1 MRNTLAWAVFL
12 ILLISA
18 PLHAQAVRIGEDFA
32 KDARYY
38 VSCQVDIA
46 GNLTIPATKDAAAKQ
61 IKIEGKSTIK
71 YDERIL
77 AQVNGKDRTFRNYH
91 ELDFERKI
99 GAEPQRSKLRP
110 EAHQLVILRHN
121 QYEVPFSPKV
131 PLTWGEIELVRTDV
145 FAPALAGL
153 FPAQPVAV
161 GATWPASHVAIQELT
176 DLDKIEKAD
185 LRCTFEKIT
194 TLLGRRNAH
203 VKFEGK
209 VTGLGEDGNAL
220 HEVSG
225 SYYVDLDANFL
236 TYVYVK
242 GTHHLLDRNGNRTGK
257 IEGTF
262 VMTRQREPQSKLV
275 NDDAIRGMTLEPN
288 AENTLLLFEHPSAR
302 FLYPRNWRIAG
313 VNTKQIG
320 VDEARGSGILLTFSP
335 ATGTPTGAQFRGEI
349 MQWLVKEQAKVHREE
364 KLQAIFG
371 GLETFA
377 FEADVAKHRVLLQY
391 YTIRQGN
398 QGATITARMLPG
410 DANAL
415 RDLDRIARSVHLV
428 GK

>member
-1 MRNTLAWAVFL
+1 MRNPLAWAALL
-12 ILLISA
+12 ILAIAS
-18 PLHAQAVRIGEDFA
+18 PVPAQAVRIGESFA
-32 KDARYY
+32 PDARYY
-38 VSCQVDIA
+38 VSCQVDIV
-46 GNLTIPATKDAAAKQ
+46 GNLTIPATKDGAAKQ

-77 AQVNGKDRTFRNYH
+77 AKSNGKERTIRNYH
-91 ELDFERKI
+91 ELEFERKV
-99 GAEPQRSKLRP
+99 GTESQRSKLRP
-110 EAHQLVILRHN
+110 AAQQLVILRHN

-131 PLTWGEIELVRTDV
+131 ALTWGEIELVRTDV

-161 GATWPASHVAIQELT
+161 GASWSATNMAIQELT
-176 DLDKIEKAD
+176 DLDKIDKAD
-185 LRCTFEKIT
+185 FKCTFEKIT

-203 VKFEGK
+203 VRFEGN

-220 HEVSG
+220 HEING
-225 SYYVDLDANFL
+225 SYYVDLDAGFL
-236 TYVYVK
+236 TYLYVK
-242 GTHHLLDRNGNRTGK
+242 GTHHLLDRNGKKTGK

-262 VMTRQREPQSKLV
+262 VMTRDRLPHSKLV
-275 NDDAIRGMTLEPN
+275 DDEALRGLTLEPN
-288 AENTLLLFEHPSAR
+288 ADNTLLLFEHPNAN

-313 VNTKQIG
+313 VNDKQVG

-335 ATGTPTGAQFRGEI
+335 ANATPTGAQFRQDI
-349 MQWLVKEQAKVHREE
+349 QQWLGKQQAKVYREE
-364 KLQAIFG
+364 KLQTVSS
-371 GLETFA
+371 GLEMFA

-410 DANAL
+410 DTNAL
-415 RDLDRIARSVHLV
+415 RDLDRIARSVHLR
-428 GK
+428 GN